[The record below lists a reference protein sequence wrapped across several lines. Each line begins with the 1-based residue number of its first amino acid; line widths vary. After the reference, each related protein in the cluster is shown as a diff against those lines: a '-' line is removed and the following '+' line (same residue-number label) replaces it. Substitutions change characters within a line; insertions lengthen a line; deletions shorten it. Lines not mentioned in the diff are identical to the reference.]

1 MQKIT
6 PFLWFD
12 GNAEEAANFYV
23 GLFKDAKV
31 VDVAYYGDAGPGKSG
46 SVMSVTFELFGQR
59 YIALNGGPQFKF
71 TPAISFFVTCDTQA
85 EVDELW
91 AKLGAGGV
99 YNQCGWLAD
108 KYGLSWQIVPRQL
121 GELLGSPDPAK
132 SRRVMEAVFKMTK
145 LDIAALQRAAA

>member
-121 GELLGSPDPAK
+121 GELLGGPDPAK